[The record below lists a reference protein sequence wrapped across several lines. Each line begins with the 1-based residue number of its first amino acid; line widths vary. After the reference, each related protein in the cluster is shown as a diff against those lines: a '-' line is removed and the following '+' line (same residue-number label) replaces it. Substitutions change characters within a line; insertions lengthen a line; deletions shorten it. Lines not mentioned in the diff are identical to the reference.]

1 MFFLPWG
8 LRCFIGSLTLFNCNV
23 FASYHS
29 YKALSTRNAQESTRW
44 LMYWCV
50 MAAFLSLE
58 NIFYSLLH
66 NLVPFYP
73 EIKVISLLLLVVS
86 SHAPIYV
93 LHQWIIP
100 KLETLNVPYYINN
113 VLVNHVVTYL
123 TYGFGVIFS
132 KLAKK
137 SAKINRN
144 NVEQLDAMIG
154 AIDDISYELKKIRK
168 EALRSLHRT
177 SSGIQHGSP
186 KAGASGEIARNRVSL
201 GIGEILSNSTL
212 ISGVSSSNQ
221 F

>member
-1 MFFLPWG
+1 
-8 LRCFIGSLTLFNCNV
+8 
-23 FASYHS
+23 
-29 YKALSTRNAQESTRW
+29 
-44 LMYWCV
+44 